1 MKIFCEFLRKQAK
14 EIISFK
20 IRNMKLL
27 LKEQQESMNHMKM
40 QKSVIF
46 VNKHLK
52 MSIWKMENIVKLK
65 IIDIILEI

>member
-40 QKSVIF
+40 KKSVIF

-52 MSIWKMENIVKLK
+52 MSI
-65 IIDIILEI
+65 